1 MSGALAARLAALER
15 NRVAQPTEHAPTPID
30 AASVRELL
38 CRLLAARPED
48 RAVIVRAHRQ
58 AMGQAARSAPSTDSG
73 ARERVMRRLDALAER
88 RRERQE
94 HDAR

>member
-1 MSGALAARLAALER
+1 MSATLAVRLAALER
-15 NRVAQPTEHAPTPID
+15 SRVARSTERAPAPID

-38 CRLLAARPED
+38 GRLLTARPED
-48 RAVIVRAHRQ
+48 RDAIVRAHRQ
-58 AMGQAARSAPSTDSG
+58 AARSVPSTDSG

-88 RRERQE
+88 WRERQE